1 MIAAILNILSIPRL
15 RGRATA
21 KLRRLAAFTGAAV
34 SIAGSA
40 VAAPLPPNHVDDFA
54 GHPRLVVLS
63 DIGNEPDDQMSF
75 VRLMLYSNEIDLEG
89 LVATTSTWQRTAT
102 HAETMRAI
110 EEAFGQVRP
119 NLLRNAKGW
128 PTAAALRAIT
138 KTGQTGYGMAAT
150 GEGKTSE
157 GARQLIV
164 AADRDDPRP
173 LWVSIWC
180 GANTLAQAL
189 IEVRATRT
197 PAEVAKFVAKLR
209 VYSISDQDDAGA
221 WIRKEFPA
229 LFYIVSPSSENSDDY
244 GAATW
249 SGISGDVY
257 YHNGAGADSSL
268 VTNDWL
274 DANIRK
280 GPLGKFYPRYA
291 YIMEGDTPSYLGLI
305 DNGLA
310 SWRNP
315 SWGGWGGCYIYRVP
329 ASGTQPIWTQGNAP
343 VGNTTSQDEVT
354 GIDGRKYISDQ
365 ATIWRWRE
373 AYQHDFA
380 ARMDW
385 TIKPY
390 KQANHNPIV
399 VVNGK
404 AGTEPLV
411 IDAAVNRPVTLD
423 ASGTSDPDGQKL
435 TYRWFH
441 YAEAGTGTGAGAA
454 VVEIAGADGPKAVVT
469 PIAACRTA
477 WIPEATRCPALSVA
491 HIILAVTDTGTPSLT
506 SYRRVIVNVTS
517 K

>member
-1 MIAAILNILSIPRL
+1 M
-15 RGRATA
+15 RGISQARET
-21 KLRRLAAFTGAAV
+21 LRRSLFFACAAAL
-34 SIAGSA
+34 IAGSA
-40 VAAPLPPNHVDDFA
+40 VAAPLPPNHIDDFA

-110 EEAFGQVRP
+110 EDAFGQVRP
-119 NLLRNAKGW
+119 NLLKNAKGW
-128 PTAAALRAIT
+128 PTAASLKAIT
-138 KTGQTGYGMAAT
+138 KTGQPAYGMVAT

-157 GARQLIV
+157 GARQLIA

-173 LWVSIWC
+173 LWVSIWG

-197 PAEVAKFVAKLR
+197 PAEVVKFVAKLR

-221 WIRKEFPA
+221 WLRKEFPD
-229 LFYIVSPSSENSDDY
+229 LFYIVMPSSQDGGDY
-244 GAATW
+244 LYATW
-249 SGISGDVY
+249 TGISGDV
-257 YHNGAGADSSL
+257 NSPVATGADSRL

-280 GPLGKFYPRYA
+280 CPLGKFYPRFL

-315 SWGGWGGCYIYRVP
+315 SWGGWGGRYIYRVP
-329 ASGTQPIWTQGNAP
+329 AGGTHPIWTQGNAP
-343 VGNTTSQDEVT
+343 VGNTNSQDEVT
-354 GIDGRKYISDQ
+354 GVDGLKRISDQ
-365 ATIWRWRE
+365 ATVWRWRE

-385 TIKPY
+385 TLKPY
-390 KQANHNPIV
+390 KQTNHNPIV

-411 IDAAVNRPVTLD
+411 IDAVVGKPVTLD
-423 ASGTSDPDGQKL
+423 AAGTRDPDGQSL
-435 TYRWFH
+435 TYHWFH

-469 PIAACRTA
+469 PTAACVPAR
-477 WIPEATRCPALSVA
+477 IPELTYCPPTSTA
-491 HIILAVTDTGTPSLT
+491 HFILAVTDAGTPSLT
-506 SYRRVIVNVTS
+506 SYRRVILNVTS